1 MSYTALQKMREYNKN
16 RFGKDV
22 GPFEPDKFF
31 VPGGNM
37 WGIRVFRHGL
47 IRRSYL
53 NCYSCLRVINIFL
66 FTHESSPNCIY
77 GLWKHL
83 VYLLV

>member
-31 VPGGNM
+31 ATDGFDLKSAALRF
-37 WGIRVFRHGL
+37 IHDRCEGL
-47 IRRSYL
+47 KFDDEKEKEFETTIHNLSRNL
-53 NCYSCLRVINIFL
+53 
-66 FTHESSPNCIY
+66 
-77 GLWKHL
+77 KD
-83 VYLLV
+83 